1 MIMPRLN
8 VQYVTEK
15 LHRIGNHDTME
26 LEQLVKYAK

>member
-1 MIMPRLN
+1 
-8 VQYVTEK
+8 VTEK